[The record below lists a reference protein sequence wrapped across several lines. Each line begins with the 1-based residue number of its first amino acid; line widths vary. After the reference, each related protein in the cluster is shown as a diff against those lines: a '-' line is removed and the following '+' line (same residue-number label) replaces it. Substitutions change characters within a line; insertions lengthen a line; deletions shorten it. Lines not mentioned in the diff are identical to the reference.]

1 MMKDLPQQPDPE
13 SLSQLSKEELVRSI
27 IEQASVISELQATI
41 KELKQEI
48 QRLRVSRE
56 VDSKISS
63 KDFLQKSLVVWH
75 K

>member
-1 MMKDLPQQPDPE
+1 MKDLPQQPDPE